1 MNVYYIT
8 GTSRGIG
15 KSFAEYLLKQS
26 DTNFVIGISRQ
37 CAIQHKNY
45 THFTIDLSDIE
56 KVKSFT
62 FESYPQAK
70 KIILINNAGALGN
83 VAYNGNLDADGII
96 RTYQINLI
104 APVLLTNAFIA
115 AYKNLTC
122 ERIIVNISSGAAQRP
137 IDGWSIYCSTKAGL
151 EMHTKVADAEQKIVS
166 QNGIRVLAIA
176 PGVVDTQMQVDIRS
190 TPQKEFS
197 RLNDFIQYK
206 NTNQLASPDNVSEK
220 LFSILNNVSRIEKNV
235 FSVKDY

>member
-1 MNVYYIT
+1 
-8 GTSRGIG
+8 
-15 KSFAEYLLKQS
+15 
-26 DTNFVIGISRQ
+26 
-37 CAIQHKNY
+37 
-45 THFTIDLSDIE
+45 
-56 KVKSFT
+56 
-62 FESYPQAK
+62 
-70 KIILINNAGALGN
+70 
-83 VAYNGNLDADGII
+83 
-96 RTYQINLI
+96 
-104 APVLLTNAFIA
+104 
-115 AYKNLTC
+115 
-122 ERIIVNISSGAAQRP
+122 
-137 IDGWSIYCSTKAGL
+137 
-151 EMHTKVADAEQKIVS
+151 MHTKVADAEQKIVS